1 MEKHCLANLRGLIV
15 SKYKNYSRYAE
26 ALGWS
31 RQKLS
36 YKLFQST
43 QPRGL
48 RRQMFTENRRDG
60 TRFYDNLMNLCLE
73 IILRHQK

>member
-36 YKLFQST
+36 YKLNNPTSITAKDAHIMANSLGIPLNDQTMQIFL
-43 QPRGL
+43 P
-48 RRQMFTENRRDG
+48 E
-60 TRFYDNLMNLCLE
+60 
-73 IILRHQK
+73 K